1 MAGPEEALGEVPGEA
16 GLHLS
21 QSLEGT
27 AGNWAGGLLPGERSR
42 QNVKYIIEK
51 YQWANNSVKVLP
63 LYNLNNGNL

>member
-42 QNVKYIIEK
+42 QNVKYIIDRIIC
-51 YQWANNSVKVLP
+51 P
-63 LYNLNNGNL
+63 LIFSNFSKCYHCIF